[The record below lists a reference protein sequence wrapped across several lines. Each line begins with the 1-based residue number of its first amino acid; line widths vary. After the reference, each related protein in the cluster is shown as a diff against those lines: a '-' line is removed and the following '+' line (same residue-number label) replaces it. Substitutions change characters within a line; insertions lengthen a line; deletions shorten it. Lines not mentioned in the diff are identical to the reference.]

1 MPLKGSASEDCQSK
15 PLQASDEQET
25 LHIRRMDVFL
35 YNDYYM
41 QLLSASSVL
50 NTSLRT
56 LHVFM

>member
-15 PLQASDEQET
+15 PLQGRDEQESS
-25 LHIRRMDVFL
+25 HIRRMDFFL

-41 QLLSASSVL
+41 QLLSASSIL